1 MFRFK
6 IILTALLILAGGW
19 WGWLQIDRQGNKPIR
34 YVKIEGAFQYI
45 GKDRL
50 KQVLNPQMKLGYYH
64 ADMDAI
70 HQAIKSLPLV
80 DKVDVKRVW
89 PDAVTIKITEQKPI
103 VRWGSNALLNKQGDV
118 LIPDNIEDF
127 KNLPLITG
135 PEGQEKKLLEIMKGV
150 YIVLKDKSMQLAE
163 FHVNERRAWRIKL
176 ASGLEMQLGRKAP
189 LENMQR
195 FLKTMDLLGEE
206 QIAMIA
212 SVDTRYPNGF
222 AVTWKPGS
230 PEIDWKAVSEGYKNS
245 DEKAAPRVVNE
256 ERRT

>member
-1 MFRFK
+1 MTRFK
-6 IILTALLILAGGW
+6 LIIIAALLVGGGW
-19 WGWLQIDRQGNKPIR
+19 WGWQQISMEMLNGKPIH
-34 YVKIEGAFQYI
+34 YVKIEGAFQYTS
-45 GKDRL
+45 KERL
-50 KQVLNPQMKLGYYH
+50 KEVLAPQMKRGYYH
-64 ADMDAI
+64 ADMQAI
-70 HQAIKSLPLV
+70 HQAIKALPLV

-103 VRWGSNALLNKQGDV
+103 VRWGKNALLNKQGEV

-163 FHVNERRAWRIKL
+163 FHVNERRAWKIKL

-195 FLKTMDLLGEE
+195 FLKTMDLLGPE
-206 QIAMIA
+206 QVAMMA
-212 SVDTRYPNGF
+212 SVDTRYPNGY
-222 AVTWKPGS
+222 AVTWKPEAT
-230 PEIDWKAVSEGYKNS
+230 PVDWKAIAEKN
-245 DEKAAPRVVNE
+245 KNLI
-256 ERRT
+256 

>member
-1 MFRFK
+1 MSRFSF
-6 IILTALLILAGGW
+6 IVISALLVGGAWWTWQQFGAGA
-19 WGWLQIDRQGNKPIR
+19 LSSKPIR
-34 YVKIEGAFQYI
+34 YVKIEGAFQYTS
-45 GKDRL
+45 KDRL
-50 KQVLNPQMKLGYYH
+50 KEVLGPQMKQGYYQ

-70 HQAIKSLPLV
+70 HQAIKALPLV

-89 PDAVTIKITEQKPI
+89 PDAVHIKITEQKPV
-103 VRWGSNALLNKQGDV
+103 VRWGKSALMNKQGDLLV
-118 LIPDNIEDF
+118 PDNIEEF

-135 PEGQEKKLLEIMKGV
+135 PDGQEKKLLEIMKGV

-176 ASGLEMQLGRKAP
+176 AGGMEMQLGRKAP

-206 QIAMIA
+206 QLAMIA

-222 AVTWKPGS
+222 AVTWKPDVTN
-230 PEIDWKAVSEGYKNS
+230 IDWKAIVEKN
-245 DEKAAPRVVNE
+245 KNLI
-256 ERRT
+256 